1 MANAGNKVGEAFVDL
16 RVNTGKLKPDLDG
29 AKVSVEQFGDTA
41 EREMGRTTKATGETN
56 KSVGQLG
63 QNLLGLVGKITGA
76 AAALGVLFRAATE
89 VNKALRDGSEIAT
102 DFTNALGGAQFVDA
116 EARLKSLQG
125 VAAELSG
132 ELQGLGNINFDNL
145 FGLRGIV
152 RRLTG
157 QLEEELAEINQ
168 QIQTSA
174 ELVQVRRIRAR
185 EQEAKAF
192 AEALEREVQKA
203 LESAIDKAISSR
215 RTSFNSIGLA
225 GSTDRLA
232 ARQRQ
237 RTEWGHMT
245 AIRLSPTITRSEV
258 FTDEFGNSRT
268 TIQYRVP
275 GVSHTNIPPN
285 GGVFG
290 LPLRNVDEHPDIT
303 GFGLIARDIQ
313 SDDYGNGI
321 DARVTVSYSTPT
333 GGLVDLQDGTFAWS
347 MSRQEVA

>member
-215 RTSFNSIGLA
+215 RTSFNSIGLLEA
-225 GSTDRLA
+225 QTDSLLA
-232 ARQRQ
+232 SVN
-237 RTEWGHMT
+237 G
-245 AIRLSPTITRSEV
+245 LS
-258 FTDEFGNSRT
+258 
-268 TIQYRVP
+268 
-275 GVSHTNIPPN
+275 
-285 GGVFG
+285 GG
-290 LPLRNVDEHPDIT
+290 I
-303 GFGLIARDIQ
+303 
-313 SDDYGNGI
+313 
-321 DARVTVSYSTPT
+321 
-333 GGLVDLQDGTFAWS
+333 
-347 MSRQEVA
+347 

>member
-29 AKVSVEQFGDTA
+29 ARVSVEQFGDAA

-215 RTSFNSIGLA
+215 RTSFNSIGLLEA
-225 GSTDRLA
+225 QTDSLLA
-232 ARQRQ
+232 SVN
-237 RTEWGHMT
+237 G
-245 AIRLSPTITRSEV
+245 LS
-258 FTDEFGNSRT
+258 
-268 TIQYRVP
+268 
-275 GVSHTNIPPN
+275 
-285 GGVFG
+285 GG
-290 LPLRNVDEHPDIT
+290 I
-303 GFGLIARDIQ
+303 
-313 SDDYGNGI
+313 
-321 DARVTVSYSTPT
+321 
-333 GGLVDLQDGTFAWS
+333 
-347 MSRQEVA
+347 